1 MCEPKIKSL
10 VKNSQKLL
18 NILCHQK
25 NHFFTIKKMKSLSIK
40 TWSKIGVEII
50 KHNGKKWINEK
61 HLEIAL
67 GYKNLVKKTQYYS
80 DELKK
85 RR

>member
-1 MCEPKIKSL
+1 
-10 VKNSQKLL
+10 
-18 NILCHQK
+18 
-25 NHFFTIKKMKSLSIK
+25 MKSLSIK